1 MKIKISYK
9 PDEEKEATASVV
21 AFLRLHPGA
30 TVRKSD
36 RHDPFRHIYI
46 ATEKQPDTPCKKE
59 NNVV

>member
-9 PDEEKEATASVV
+9 PDEEKEATASVM
-21 AFLRLHPGA
+21 AFLQIHPGA

-46 ATEKQPDTPCKKE
+46 ATEKQQNPACKNTK
-59 NNVV
+59 NVV

>member
-9 PDEEKEATASVV
+9 PEEEKEAAASVA

-30 TVRKSD
+30 IVRKSD

-46 ATEKQPDTPCKKE
+46 ATQRTEKPCKSGSD
-59 NNVV
+59 VI